1 VCNFSSNVCPET
13 QVSSVLI
20 RRSNALLAVLAAC
33 HVMVLASAPARAQ
46 QTRATPFDIHEAT
59 ITDLQA
65 SLEARRVTS
74 VELVDAYLARIAAY
88 DQQAPALNS
97 MIRLNPRARTEAA
110 ALDAERARRG
120 SRGPL
125 HGVPVILKDN
135 FDTHDMPTTAGSI
148 ALADAVPPD
157 DAFVVKRLREA
168 GAIILGKANMHEL
181 AAGITTVSSLG
192 GQTRNPYDP
201 RRCPGGSS
209 GGTGAAIAASFAAVG
224 WGTDTCGSIRIP
236 AAFGSLVG
244 LRPTQGL
251 VSRDGIVPLSH
262 TQDIGGPMARTV
274 TDLAIA
280 LDATIGPD
288 PNDPMTRVLE
298 GRALPKFTDSLR
310 ADALRGARLGVLT
323 SYFRDTD
330 NEVARVSRA
339 ALDSMKAHGAEVIE
353 VRIPGFD
360 SLIQGTRAVD
370 FETKSDLMTYLA
382 ATPSATVRS
391 AADILASGL
400 HHTTLQNR
408 LRVIDSAGAVET
420 EGHRAALARQV
431 LVRQVVESV
440 LETMRLDALVYPTM
454 RQKPT
459 LIGEPQAG
467 GTCQLSAQTGLPALT
482 TPAGFTRDGLPVGIE
497 FLGRGFAD
505 ARLVALAY
513 AFERTGP
520 RRRPPST
527 TPPLVN
533 GRPPAPMTFEVVATT
548 SSATARAR
556 LTYDAPRNELA
567 YDVRVGGVPADQVLA
582 VVLRSG
588 TADRPG
594 PVVHRLVGPGATTG
608 SGVIPLTGGDR
619 EMLLEGRW
627 LLGVFAG
634 GHPPAHAPVARSSN

>member
-1 VCNFSSNVCPET
+1 MST
-13 QVSSVLI
+13 RI
-20 RRSNALLAVLAAC
+20 RLALSLALVAARAAAPP
-33 HVMVLASAPARAQ
+33 ASAQQPRPAR
-46 QTRATPFDIHEAT
+46 FEVHEAT
-59 ITDLQA
+59 ISDLQA
-65 SLEARRVTS
+65 ALQAGRVTS
-74 VELVDAYLARIAAY
+74 VELVEAYLARIAAY
-88 DQQAPALNS
+88 DQQGPALNS
-97 MIRLNPRARTEAA
+97 MIRLNPAARREAA
-110 ALDAERARRG
+110 ARDAERAAGR

-125 HGVPVILKDN
+125 HGIPVILKDN
-135 FDTHDMPTTAGSI
+135 FDTHDLPTTAGSI
-148 ALADAVPPD
+148 ALADAQPPD

-288 PNDPMTRVLE
+288 PADPMTRVLE
-298 GRALPKFTDSLR
+298 GRPLPAFTDSLR
-310 ADALRGARLGVLT
+310 AGALGGARLGVLT
-323 SYFRDTD
+323 AYFRDTD
-330 NEVARVSRA
+330 ADVARVARA
-339 ALDSMKAHGAEVIE
+339 AIDSMKAHGAEAIE
-353 VRIPGFD
+353 VTIPGFD

-370 FETKSDLMTYLA
+370 FETESDLINYFA
-382 ATPSATVRS
+382 ATPGAKVRS
-391 AADILASGL
+391 ATDILSSGL
-400 HHTTLQNR
+400 YHATLQNR
-408 LRVIDSAGAVET
+408 LRLIDSAGAVGT
-420 EGHRAALARQV
+420 DAHRAALARQV
-431 LVRQVVESV
+431 LVRNLVESV
-440 LETMRLDALVYPTM
+440 LETMHLDALVYPTM

-459 LIGEPQAG
+459 LIGEPQG
-467 GTCQLSAQTGLPALT
+467 GNTCQLSAQTGLPALT
-482 TPAGFTRDGLPVGIE
+482 VPAGFTRDGLPVGIE
-497 FLGRGFAD
+497 FLGRAFGD

-513 AFERTGP
+513 GFEQTGP

-533 GRPPAPMTFEVVATT
+533 GRPPAPAVFEAVATT
-548 SSATARAR
+548 SPATTRAR
-556 LTYDAPRNELA
+556 LTYDAPRNQLSYE
-567 YDVRVGGVPADQVLA
+567 VRITGVPADQVLA

-588 TADRPG
+588 TADQPG

-608 SGVIPLTGGDR
+608 SGVIPLTGMDR
-619 EMLLEGRW
+619 EMLLEGR
-627 LLGVFAG
+627 LVLAVFTAGRLPVHASVTPRAG
-634 GHPPAHAPVARSSN
+634 G